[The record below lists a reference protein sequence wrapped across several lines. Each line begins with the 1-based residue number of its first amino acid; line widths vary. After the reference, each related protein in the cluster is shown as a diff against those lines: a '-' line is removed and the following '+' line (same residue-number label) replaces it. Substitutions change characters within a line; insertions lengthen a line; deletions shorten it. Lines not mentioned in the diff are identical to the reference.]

1 MRQSMAY
8 RILPQQRIAAKKL
21 GVVIMPSKVKDK
33 KIDVYK
39 NGFRVATIGDIR
51 YSDYYNY
58 LKAEKKGIFDKGTAN
73 ERRRLYRAR
82 HAGENL
88 ERGSAGYYAWY
99 ILW

>member
-1 MRQSMAY
+1 
-8 RILPQQRIAAKKL
+8 
-21 GVVIMPSKVKDK
+21 MPSKLANK

-39 NGFRVATIGDIR
+39 NGFRVATIGDLR
-51 YSDYYNY
+51 YSDYHNY
-58 LKAEKKGIFDKGTAN
+58 LKAEKKGIFKPGTAN

-88 ERGSAGYYAWY
+88 DRGSAGYYAWF

>member
-1 MRQSMAY
+1 MAY
-8 RILPQQRIAAKKL
+8 RILTAQRAAAKALGVTILPSRIA
-21 GVVIMPSKVKDK
+21 GK

-51 YSDYYNY
+51 YSDYHQYV
-58 LKAEKKGIFDKGTAN
+58 KAEKRGILNKGTAN
-73 ERRRLYRAR
+73 ERRRLYRIR

-88 ERGSAGYYAWY
+88 KRGSAGYYAWY